1 MTGNLRE
8 TKRIATM
15 KGIQGAAV
23 DLFRQHGFANTTVED
38 IAREAGVGP
47 ATVYRHFETKER
59 IILWDEYEGDF
70 MEAIHSL
77 IVAEGLVAALHALCV
92 EVDEGMD
99 EEQRS
104 RHRARM
110 QLAQSEPALKKESV
124 ANCIS
129 IANLIA
135 SALSVRAKRAE
146 PSLEDTTVG
155 YVVAGLFQALMM
167 DWAEHD
173 EPMPSLQAMMS
184 NALAAVRTE
193 VFGENSA

>member
-15 KGIQGAAV
+15 KQIQGVAV
-23 DLFRQHGFANTTVED
+23 DLFSKQGFANTTVEE

-47 ATVYRHFETKER
+47 ATVYRHFDTKER

-77 IVAEGLVAALHALCV
+77 IVAEGVVVALRALCV

-99 EEQRS
+99 EEQRR

-110 QLAQSEPALKKESV
+110 CLVQSEPALKKEFVVNCMDV
-124 ANCIS
+124 AN
-129 IANLIA
+129 LVA
-135 SALSVRAKRAE
+135 SALAIRAKRAE
-146 PSLEDTTVG
+146 PSLEDSTVG
-155 YVVAGLFQALMM
+155 HAVAGVFQALMT
-167 DWAEHD
+167 DWAKHE
-173 EPMPSLQAMMS
+173 EPMPSLQAMMTD
-184 NALAAVRTE
+184 ALAAVHAE
-193 VFGENSA
+193 VFEAANA

>member
-8 TKRIATM
+8 AKRIATM
-15 KGIQGAAV
+15 KQIQGAAV
-23 DLFRQHGFANTTVED
+23 ALFRKHGFANTTVED

-47 ATVYRHFETKER
+47 ATVYRQFETKER

-77 IVAEGLVAALHALCV
+77 IVEEGLVAALHALCV

-99 EEQRS
+99 EEQRG

-124 ANCIS
+124 ANCID

-146 PSLEDTTVG
+146 PSVDDTVVG
-155 YVVAGLFQALMM
+155 YVVAGLFQAIMM
-167 DWAEHD
+167 DWAKHD
-173 EPMPSLQAMMS
+173 EPMPSVKAMMS
-184 NALAAVRTE
+184 DALAAVRAE
-193 VFGENSA
+193 IFGESTA